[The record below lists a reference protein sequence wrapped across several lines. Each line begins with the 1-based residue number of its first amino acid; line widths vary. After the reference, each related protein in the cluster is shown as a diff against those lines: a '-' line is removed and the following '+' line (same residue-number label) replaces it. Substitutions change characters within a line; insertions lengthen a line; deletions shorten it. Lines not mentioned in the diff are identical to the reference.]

1 MKYLFDSSAIIRAI
15 KENKIDL
22 LTGNDTLEIARYE
35 LGNIVWKDYLLQSK
49 ISKEEAR
56 ALMIAIK
63 HALNAMEVHE
73 IISKEE
79 EILETCGQFKIT
91 FYDASYAYFAK
102 SKALTLVTEDLHL
115 TKKITP
121 EVKTLTLD
129 EIEQNRQN
137 NQIP

>member
-56 ALMIAIK
+56 ALMNAIK
-63 HALNAMEVHE
+63 HALNAMEVHQ
-73 IISKEE
+73 IAPKEE
-79 EILETCGQFKIT
+79 EILETSGRTGLGIGRYLRET
-91 FYDASYAYFAK
+91 AAANR
-102 SKALTLVTEDLHL
+102 LM
-115 TKKITP
+115 
-121 EVKTLTLD
+121 
-129 EIEQNRQN
+129 EIHKNHG
-137 NQIP
+137 